1 MVGSPYTDAYYFY
14 SILARFLAIASSTAF
29 SSRRSS
35 SLLDEVLAVF
45 AFPDVAASTC
55 VSVDL
60 LSALFEVPADTD
72 DDTASLPWLEASRTG
87 DESRG
92 RFLASACF
100 SLLLV
105 SVLSGGG

>member
-1 MVGSPYTDAYYFY
+1 MVGFPSTDAYYFY

-45 AFPDVAASTC
+45 AFPAEAASIC

-72 DDTASLPWLEASRTG
+72 DDTASLPWLEESRTG

-92 RFLASACF
+92 RFFASACF
-100 SLLLV
+100 SLLLI